1 VADKLKLAH
10 DFAMERHG
18 DQKRKFTNRPY
29 VGHLEETAQLL
40 WEATDGK
47 ASDNE
52 YIAAIFHDILE
63 NTSTT
68 PEELGKNWG
77 GEVMDMVVEISNDGA
92 QIAIYG
98 KAVYLSKKINS
109 MSNKTFTIKLC
120 DRLSNVVGLD
130 DVAIPDH
137 FVSRYVKETQ
147 YILENLDREIN
158 DIQKYLIER
167 IANMLVFLRLKRNL

>member
-1 VADKLKLAH
+1 MADRLKLAH
-10 DFAMERHG
+10 AFVVERHG
-18 DQKRKFTNRPY
+18 NEKRKFTNRPY

-40 WEATDGK
+40 WEATDGT
-47 ASDNE
+47 ASDDE
-52 YIAAIFHDILE
+52 YIAALFHDLIE
-63 NTSTT
+63 NTPTT
-68 PEELGKNWG
+68 LEEIGKDYG
-77 GEVMDMVVEISNDGA
+77 GEVMDIVAEVSNDDA
-92 QIAIYG
+92 QIAILG
-98 KAVYLSKKINS
+98 KAVYLSRKVNA
-109 MSNKTFTIKLC
+109 MSNKAFSLKLC

-130 DVAIPDH
+130 DAAIPNH